1 VRRDDDDARKLPDM
15 RELIDLRR
23 LGRRL
28 GEIGYVRGIREKL
41 SDIASQSPD
50 YRWLVDRLEPMSR
63 DLDFPKYIA
72 VLSELI
78 EQES

>member
-1 VRRDDDDARKLPDM
+1 
-15 RELIDLRR
+15 
-23 LGRRL
+23 L

-41 SDIASQSPD
+41 SDIATQSPD
-50 YRWLVDRLEPMSR
+50 YRWLVDRLEAMAR
-63 DLDFPKYIA
+63 DMDFPQYIA